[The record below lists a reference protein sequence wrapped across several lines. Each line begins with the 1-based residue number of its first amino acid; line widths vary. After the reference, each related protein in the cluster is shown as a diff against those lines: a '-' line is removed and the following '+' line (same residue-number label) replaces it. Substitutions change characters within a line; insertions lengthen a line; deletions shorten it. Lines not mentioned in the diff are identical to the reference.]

1 MTFEGLWN
9 LSEFLLEGTRSFSLV
24 RELERSVKK
33 GMEWKW
39 KRWIEEFFFL
49 SRKINV
55 IDESFAI
62 ARGIKL
68 I

>member
-33 GMEWKW
+33 GDGMEVETMD
-39 KRWIEEFFFL
+39 RRIFL
-49 SRKINV
+49 SLGK
-55 IDESFAI
+55 
-62 ARGIKL
+62 
-68 I
+68 